1 MADADTS
8 FRLVEKSVNGKNM
21 RRQLM
26 EIIGA
31 A

>member
-1 MADADTS
+1 MTDANIS
-8 FRLVEKSVNGKNM
+8 LSLVEKSANGKGM

-26 EIIGA
+26 ERIGA